1 MQVRI
6 YFDGLSSQSIFDIMH
21 SMLDA
26 ELYLCILSFRED
38 DYEWVIGP
46 DVWNRIASNI
56 QEKIFGIEVIISRD
70 KLDTII
76 LKKKKERRNEMERRS
91 YVEGHTSQSI
101 LKMMLSMLYAEE
113 HKYGR
118 SISISEDDYEW
129 IIGVDA
135 WARITSKPYLSSRS
149 NNNGFNNI
157 SLVYAN
163 YSVEPIY
170 KIFGIEVTIS
180 KNERNTIILRHKIE
194 RRNEMPVEGASYFDY
209 SNLFIVKTRFIPAIK
224 NVIFNE
230 PATIVFWEDGSKTV
244 VKCQD
249 GDIYDPEKGLAMA
262 VSKKAL
268 GNHGNYCNEFKEWL
282 PEENKEG

>member
-1 MQVRI
+1 MRRRI
-6 YFDGLSSQSIFDIMH
+6 YVDGL
-21 SMLDA
+21 
-26 ELYLCILSFRED
+26 
-38 DYEWVIGP
+38 
-46 DVWNRIASNI
+46 
-56 QEKIFGIEVIISRD
+56 
-70 KLDTII
+70 
-76 LKKKKERRNEMERRS
+76 
-91 YVEGHTSQSI
+91 TSQSI

-135 WARITSKPYLSSRS
+135 WARITSKPCLGFRS

-157 SLVYAN
+157 SLVYTN

-194 RRNEMPVEGASYFDY
+194 RRNEMPFGEQYYFDY
-209 SNLFIVKTRFIPAIK
+209 SSIIFKEPIKAIPSIK
-224 NVIFNE
+224 KVIFNK

-262 VSKKAL
+262 ISKKAL
-268 GNHGNYCNEFKEWL
+268 GNQGNYCEVFKKWL
-282 PEENKEG
+282 PEEEK

>member
-6 YFDGLSSQSIFDIMH
+6 YSDGLSSQSIFDIMH

-56 QEKIFGIEVIISRD
+56 QEKIFGIEVIIS
-70 KLDTII
+70 
-76 LKKKKERRNEMERRS
+76 
-91 YVEGHTSQSI
+91 
-101 LKMMLSMLYAEE
+101 
-113 HKYGR
+113 
-118 SISISEDDYEW
+118 
-129 IIGVDA
+129 
-135 WARITSKPYLSSRS
+135 
-149 NNNGFNNI
+149 
-157 SLVYAN
+157 
-163 YSVEPIY
+163 
-170 KIFGIEVTIS
+170 
-180 KNERNTIILRHKIE
+180 KNERNTIILRNKIE

-209 SNLFIVKTRFIPAIK
+209 SNLFIVKTRSIPAIK

-249 GDIYDPEKGLAMA
+249 GDIYDSEKGLAMA
-262 VSKKAL
+262 ISKKAL

-282 PEENKEG
+282 PEENEEG